1 MNSINN
7 NIHRNVRAIVIHK
20 NMNLGDNTLN
30 NEKLSLVNTKFL
42 IKKKIT
48 VNLDNLNQLNSLKMI
63 SYLLK

>member
-20 NMNLGDNTLN
+20 NMKLGDNTLN